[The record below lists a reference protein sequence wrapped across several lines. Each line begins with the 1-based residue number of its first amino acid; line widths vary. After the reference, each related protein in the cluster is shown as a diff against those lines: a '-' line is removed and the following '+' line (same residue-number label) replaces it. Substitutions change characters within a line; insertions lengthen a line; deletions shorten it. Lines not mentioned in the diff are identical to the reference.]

1 MTSLALNITCA
12 ATKNTT
18 VETSD
23 MENVAFNCT
32 LTRCQ
37 LFPSLYSSES
47 LELLLLFISEN

>member
-12 ATKNTT
+12 ATKNTII
-18 VETSD
+18 ETSD
-23 MENVAFNCT
+23 MENVAFSCT